1 MRANGLIA
9 FAAIAA
15 VVVGATASAASMSD
29 AALTKI
35 VADALTRYTVREKA
49 VGLAGLKGDIDTCY
63 RQLGKNAGEDKTAYC
78 ISLDDIT
85 TRSNLIYGPGAAQ
98 IFPYFSTK
106 QFDARV
112 TLAVRNSIAPR
123 DADAFR
129 KRVLAAA
136 EPAAAQAAAAQ
147 QAQFH

>member
-1 MRANGLIA
+1 MRRNGLIA
-9 FAAIAA
+9 FVVIAA
-15 VVVGATASAASMSD
+15 VLVGASAWAAGLSD
-29 AALTKI
+29 VTLTKV
-35 VADALTRYTVREKA
+35 VADALTRYTVREKS

-63 RQLGKNAGEDKTAYC
+63 RQLGKNAAQDKTAYC
-78 ISLDDIT
+78 VALDDIT

-98 IFPYFSTK
+98 LFPYFSTK
-106 QFDARV
+106 PFDARV
-112 TLAVRNSIAPR
+112 ALAVQSSVSPH
-123 DADAFR
+123 DVDAFR

>member
-9 FAAIAA
+9 FVVIGAAL
-15 VVVGATASAASMSD
+15 VGAPSWPAGLSD
-29 AALTKI
+29 AALTKVI
-35 VADALTRYTVREKA
+35 ADALTRYTVREKA

-78 ISLDDIT
+78 IVLDDIT
-85 TRSNLIYGPGAAQ
+85 TRSNLIYGPGAEK

-106 QFDARV
+106 PFDARIS
-112 TLAVRNSIAPR
+112 LAIRNSAASHE
-123 DADAFR
+123 ADAFR
-129 KRVLAAA
+129 KRILAAA